1 MSGYSHITTAT
12 ARATAATTT
21 TMNEYDD
28 ITNDEATMIEKTL
41 LQLVNEKTKT
51 RQVKTK
57 TNKTV
62 SNNPLTKHVIKRNE
76 EEKKHKTRA
85 RKEPLHLLY
94 HDTNNN
100 SDTGENENTKILVEA
115 GVDEAGRGPLF
126 GRVYAAAV
134 ILPSDPSIFDHT
146 KIKDSKKFTSKKKLL
161 EVYDYIKTHAV
172 AYSVWYEDEN
182 SIDKINI
189 RQATQKCMNAVVKN
203 LVTRPDFL
211 LIDGCDFL
219 STQEPYIPF
228 ICIEGGDNIYA
239 SIAAA
244 SILAK
249 VERDA
254 YIEELC
260 VAFPYLDEK
269 YGLATNKGYGT
280 KTHLD
285 GIRKYGIT
293 QWHRKTFGICKSYVE
308 N

>member
-1 MSGYSHITTAT
+1 
-12 ARATAATTT
+12 
-21 TMNEYDD
+21 MNEYDE

-41 LQLVNEKTKT
+41 LQLVNEKAKT

-57 TNKTV
+57 TKTNKTV
-62 SNNPLTKHVIKRNE
+62 SDNPLTKHVIKRNE

-85 RKEPLHLLY
+85 RKEPLRLLY
-94 HDTNNN
+94 HDTNKN
-100 SDTGENENTKILVEA
+100 SDTVIDTAIDTEENVNTKILVEA

-134 ILPSDPSIFDHT
+134 ILPSDPSTFDHS

-182 SIDKINI
+182 SIDEINI
-189 RQATQKCMNAVVKN
+189 RQATQKCMNAVVRN
-203 LVTRPDFL
+203 LATRPDFL

-219 STQEPYIPF
+219 STQEPHIPF
-228 ICIEGGDNIYA
+228 ICIEGGDNMYA

-254 YIEELC
+254 YIENLC